1 MKAPN
6 ITQRPPR
13 TPRVGLGGYTLSD
26 VSTRQFAERDL
37 TAFLMSALQREHPE
51 WVQTDG
57 DCPSCRDYAAKLQTA
72 RFYFA
77 RLYPETAMLI
87 RQARSGSANLLSLEA
102 DLF

>member
-57 DCPSCRDYAAKLQTA
+57 DCPSCRDYAAKLQTI
-72 RFYFA
+72 
-77 RLYPETAMLI
+77 LPQQS
-87 RQARSGSANLLSLEA
+87 QA
-102 DLF
+102 